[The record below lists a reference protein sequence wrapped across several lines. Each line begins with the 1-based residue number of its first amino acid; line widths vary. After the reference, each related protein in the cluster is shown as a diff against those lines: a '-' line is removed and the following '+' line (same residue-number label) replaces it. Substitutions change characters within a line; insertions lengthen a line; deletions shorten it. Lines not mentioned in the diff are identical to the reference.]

1 MNQLLSFQ
9 GSSDKNHNGFG
20 QAQAVSLELDNSP
33 ARAHDSFIIKDIDSP
48 SKMQMRLFLD
58 RQRSTS
64 SMNDF
69 GKVNYEVNQDV
80 AAAAANALDKHA
92 HLQNLLLGS
101 SPNKNNQ
108 ELSILQNIIKDEDD
122 DRFGNLKMSDEDI
135 QPQDNMNGA
144 HSVQH
149 IDSKRF
155 SINQRS
161 KAIKKDHRFSS
172 F

>member
-1 MNQLLSFQ
+1 
-9 GSSDKNHNGFG
+9 
-20 QAQAVSLELDNSP
+20 
-33 ARAHDSFIIKDIDSP
+33 
-48 SKMQMRLFLD
+48 
-58 RQRSTS
+58 
-64 SMNDF
+64 MNDF
-69 GKVNYEVNQDV
+69 GKGNFEVNQDV

-135 QPQDNMNGA
+135 QPQDNMNVA
-144 HSVQH
+144 DTVQH
-149 IDSKRF
+149 VDSKRF

-161 KAIKKDHRFSS
+161 KAIKKDHRF
-172 F
+172 